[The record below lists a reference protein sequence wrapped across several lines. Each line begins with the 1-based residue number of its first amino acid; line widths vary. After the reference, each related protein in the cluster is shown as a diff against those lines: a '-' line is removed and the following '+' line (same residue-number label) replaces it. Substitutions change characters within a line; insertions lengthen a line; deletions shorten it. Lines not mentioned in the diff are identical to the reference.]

1 MEEGKLDQFRQRLL
15 ARRRSLGERVQR
27 SGEYGRE
34 TDQNVADIGDMA
46 VESYTR
52 EILFGM
58 SADDRRVLQ
67 LVAEAL
73 VRIEDRSYGT
83 CTHCESEIQVKRLE
97 AVPWTPLCIR
107 CQQLQE
113 QGLLQD

>member
-1 MEEGKLDQFRQRLL
+1 MEEERLAQFRQMLL
-15 ARRRSLGERVQR
+15 ARRRSLGERVLR

-34 TDQNVADIGDMA
+34 TEQNLADIGDMA

-52 EILFGM
+52 DFMFGK

-73 VRIEDRSYGT
+73 ARIEDGAYGT
-83 CTHCESEIQVKRLE
+83 CTHCESEIQAKRLE
-97 AVPWTPLCIR
+97 AVPWTPLCIQ

-113 QGLLQD
+113 QGLLQE